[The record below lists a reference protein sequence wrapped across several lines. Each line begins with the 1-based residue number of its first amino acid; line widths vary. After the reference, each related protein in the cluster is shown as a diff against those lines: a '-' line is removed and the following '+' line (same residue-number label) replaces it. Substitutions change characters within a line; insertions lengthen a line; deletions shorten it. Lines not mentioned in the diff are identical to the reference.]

1 MTPGA
6 TDEPVAV
13 ISGAASGIGASCAGL
28 MRRSGWRTA
37 GIDLNPSDTDLSLRA
52 DVSDR
57 AAVASADDIPVEAKV
72 RPRHRFRG
80 RERSPVGAVGQIT
93 RLPQVL
99 DESTDHALHRMFL
112 AVSR

>member
-37 GIDLNPSDTDLSLRA
+37 GIDLNPSDTDLSQQA
-52 DVSDR
+52 DVSDK
-57 AAVASADDIPVEAKV
+57 AAVAGAVPRPHNRFKIELAKRIVV
-72 RPRHRFRG
+72 RALTH
-80 RERSPVGAVGQIT
+80 VGAM
-93 RLPQVL
+93 
-99 DESTDHALHRMFL
+99 A
-112 AVSR
+112 